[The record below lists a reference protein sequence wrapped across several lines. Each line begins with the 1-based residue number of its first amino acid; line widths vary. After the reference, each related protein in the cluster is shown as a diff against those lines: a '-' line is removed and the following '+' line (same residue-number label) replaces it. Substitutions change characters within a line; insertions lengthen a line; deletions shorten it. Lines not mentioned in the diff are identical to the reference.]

1 MTLLFSGG
9 ELPRAAAAAALHEF
23 SRMLSGTWCMVVTLQ
38 RLCVLHRCPEQPP
51 LCWGLAGSATSASDG
66 QTAAP
71 GSFYWFVW
79 PQSRSIIFIVN
90 FFFFCL
96 PLKFFRWHFFQ
107 LFSYFHSSNFLFFCL
122 LIWFIISWLC
132 RLLINSCHILSPFP
146 FYPLL

>member
-1 MTLLFSGG
+1 MEENCQGQLPLLHS
-9 ELPRAAAAAALHEF
+9 
-23 SRMLSGTWCMVVTLQ
+23 MN
-38 RLCVLHRCPEQPP
+38 
-51 LCWGLAGSATSASDG
+51 LAGCCLGHGAWWWHCRDCVCYTDALSSHPCAEALLG
-66 QTAAP
+66 LPHQPLMGRQQPLAL
-71 GSFYWFVW
+71 
-79 PQSRSIIFIVN
+79 SIDLFDHNQDLLSSLWI

-96 PLKFFRWHFFQ
+96 PLKVFRWHFFL